1 MPEKDR
7 IIQVGVAGFGMS
19 AQLFHTPFISSN
31 PHFRLRKILERNAG
45 RAKEAY
51 PGTES
56 VREFEDLLGADIDL
70 VVICTPNPLHF
81 PMAKEAILAGKN
93 VVVEKP
99 VTATAEEAQELLALA
114 KKKGVFYSPFQN
126 RRFDGDYLTV
136 QRLAA
141 DGILGEIL
149 EYYARYD
156 RFVSGGSN
164 RAWKA
169 KGGRGVNILYDLGVH
184 LIDQAYCLFGMPD
197 EIYADFRK
205 ERAES
210 TGFDAF
216 EVILYYEKTKAVL
229 SASEVALNPA
239 PHYVVYGR
247 NGSFVKYGMDP
258 QEEALMRWER
268 PGSADWGSDRPEQY
282 GTLSRVEDGLVKT
295 EKIETE
301 QGNYGRFY
309 DNVYEVL
316 CCGVRQLID
325 PTDAV
330 NVLKIIE
337 TASLSAATGK
347 REKP

>member
-1 MPEKDR
+1 MPENDK
-7 IIQVGVAGFGMS
+7 IIQVGIAGFGMS
-19 AQLFHTPFISSN
+19 AQLFHAPFINSD
-31 PHFRLRKILERNAG
+31 PRFRLRKILERNTG

-51 PGTES
+51 PETET
-56 VREFEDLLGADIDL
+56 VREFEDLLGTDIDL
-70 VVICTPNPLHF
+70 VVICTPNPLHL

-93 VVVEKP
+93 VIVEKP
-99 VTATAEEAQELLALA
+99 VTTTAEEAQELRALA
-114 KKKGVFYSPFQN
+114 KERGVFYSPFQN

-136 QRLAA
+136 QKLVV
-141 DGILGEIL
+141 DGTLGEIL

-156 RFVSGGSN
+156 RFVTGINN

-205 ERAES
+205 ERVES

-216 EVILYYEKTKAVL
+216 EVILYYERKKAVL

-239 PHYVVYGR
+239 PHYVVYGS

-258 QEEALMRWER
+258 QEEALLRRKR
-268 PGSADWGSDRPEQY
+268 PGSVDWGRDRPEQY

-295 EKIETE
+295 EKIETA

-316 CCGVRQLID
+316 CCGARQLID